1 MEKRSMNAIV
11 NMKFNISWDRTI
23 DYCYYYTEFSFEKAE
38 HVCFVLQECLWVYEW
53 SVFSGLFI
61 DCT

>member
-1 MEKRSMNAIV
+1 MEKRSMNTIV

-38 HVCFVLQECLWVYEW
+38 MYVLCCKNVSEYMNEVCLAV
-53 SVFSGLFI
+53 FI